1 MREAN
6 RVSIVGDEGKFISI
20 LAGIIYRSPLWNS
33 IHRNPINTLQE
44 FLNRADKYMKL
55 DDAIMKEEIGI
66 KFEQDEFVLVGAQLY
81 KKQFVDI
88 FKTQKKINIRDIKL
102 QLEEVQNV
110 KFVGRDEFY
119 KMIENDEMVL
129 SVIQRYNLIKDKLEL
144 DW

>member
-1 MREAN
+1 ML
-6 RVSIVGDEGKFISI
+6 K
-20 LAGIIYRSPLWNS
+20 
-33 IHRNPINTLQE
+33 
-44 FLNRADKYMKL
+44 
-55 DDAIMKEEIGI
+55 
-66 KFEQDEFVLVGAQLY
+66 
-81 KKQFVDI
+81 FVDI